1 MNFANE
7 ASRPSNPE
15 AGKTNRQGAKTAKKE
30 NISQA
35 ILPFAL
41 ALLVPWR
48 LVPPLM
54 NFKLTI
60 QYDGTDFHG
69 WQMQDELRTVQG
81 ELSKALSL
89 IEGRDVVVHG
99 SGRTDAG
106 VHAEGQVASVQL
118 ERTITPEKLRAAING
133 NVGKDV
139 RVLAAEIVDD
149 EFHARYSAL
158 EKTYVYR
165 IVNGQVM
172 SPFWLRYAHHDAR
185 AFDPDRM
192 ANCAKLFIGTH
203 DWTAFSSAQSD
214 SETKTRTITSFTI
227 KQSIDER
234 AHSPIIEISMSADGF
249 LRYMV
254 RSIAG
259 TLMAVGRGEL
269 DDELVLRAI
278 NEGDRSLAAATA
290 PACGLT
296 LVSVR
301 YE

>member
-1 MNFANE
+1 
-7 ASRPSNPE
+7 
-15 AGKTNRQGAKTAKKE
+15 
-30 NISQA
+30 
-35 ILPFAL
+35 
-41 ALLVPWR
+41 
-48 LVPPLM
+48 M

-69 WQMQDELRTVQG
+69 WQMQGEQRTVQG
-81 ELSKALSL
+81 ELTSAVSL
-89 IEGRDVVVHG
+89 IEGSPVVIHG

-106 VHAEGQVASVQL
+106 VHAEGQVANVHLQ
-118 ERTITPEKLRAAING
+118 RQITPDKLRAAING

-139 RVLAAEIVDD
+139 RVLQAEVVDD
-149 EFHARYSAL
+149 EFHGRYSAL

-165 IVNGQVM
+165 VVSGPTI

-185 AFDPDRM
+185 AFDVDRM
-192 ANCAKLFIGTH
+192 ARCAKLFIGTH
-203 DWTAFSSAQSD
+203 NWTAFSSAQAD
-214 SETKTRTITSFTI
+214 SETKTRTITSFKVDSRWDDRGRCTL
-227 KQSIDER
+227 
-234 AHSPIIEISMSADGF
+234 IELSVSANGF

-259 TLMAVGRGEL
+259 ALMAAGRGEL
-269 DDELVLRAI
+269 DDDVLQRAI
-278 NEGDRSLAAATA
+278 DKGERSLAAATA

>member
-1 MNFANE
+1 LFHAIKIQVANKLQQV
-7 ASRPSNPE
+7 AVD
-15 AGKTNRQGAKTAKKE
+15 QGGVK
-30 NISQA
+30 
-35 ILPFAL
+35 
-41 ALLVPWR
+41 
-48 LVPPLM
+48 PPHSKM

-81 ELSKALSL
+81 ELTKALSL
-89 IEGRDVVVHG
+89 VEGNTFVVHG

-106 VHAEGQVASVQL
+106 VHAEGQVASVKL
-118 ERTITPEKLRAAING
+118 EREITPEKLRAAING

-139 RVLAAEIVDD
+139 RVMEAKTVADD
-149 EFHARYSAL
+149 FHARYSAL

-165 IVNGQVM
+165 TVNGPVI
-172 SPFWLRYAHHDAR
+172 SPFWLRYAHHEAR
-185 AFDPDRM
+185 ALDLERM
-192 ANCAKLFIGTH
+192 SECAELFLGSH
-203 DWTAFSSAQSD
+203 DWSAFSSAQSD
-214 SETKTRTITSFTI
+214 SETRSRTITHLSLA
-227 KQSIDER
+227 ER
-234 AHSPIIEISMSADGF
+234 KDVRARSRMIEITARADGF

-259 TLMAVGRGEL
+259 TILAVGRGEVNA
-269 DDELVLRAI
+269 ELIERAI
-278 NEGDRSLAAATA
+278 NEGDRSLAGATA